1 MNSDDEQKQISPA
14 HLDRDDPSPSA
25 APRRS
30 QLGDQTPRAFADA
43 SRDLSGSRLPY
54 TFEGLERDGLNRKD
68 DAAIAAALN
77 DPAAVI
83 MPVWRRR
90 VLMSADGEALLN
102 WPKDRLTDRDTVV
115 FLGLKDGTPFFAA
128 DISSQQNDDGE
139 APEVSGPSKGMFI
152 DPWMTGPNLDPF
164 RVGVGAYGRHLLA
177 WHRSHRYCGRCGS
190 ETDLAKGGLER
201 RCVSERCG
209 EYLFPRINPA
219 TIMLVQDPS
228 GEKCVMARNHNF
240 PPTIHSVLAGYVD
253 AGETLE
259 QTVVREVEEEV
270 GLSVKKVRYAASQ
283 PWAFSSS
290 LMIGFF
296 AWSADTDLTVNLEEL
311 ERADWYTREEIN
323 DLRGSQDFRLPR
335 KDSIA
340 RFLIETWL
348 TSTPERLS

>member
-1 MNSDDEQKQISPA
+1 MNSDDEQRQISPA
-14 HLDRDDPSPSA
+14 HLDRDDPSPSSV
-25 APRRS
+25 PRRA
-30 QLGDQTPRAFADA
+30 QLGDQTPRAFQDA

-54 TFEGLERDGLNRKD
+54 TFEGLERDGLDRRD
-68 DAAIAAALN
+68 EAAIAAALS
-77 DPAAVI
+77 DPEAEI
-83 MPVWRRR
+83 LPVWRRR
-90 VLMSADGEALLN
+90 VLMSADGESLLN
-102 WPKDRLTDRDTVV
+102 WPQDQLSEADRVV
-115 FLGLKDGTPFFAA
+115 FLGLKDGKPYFAA
-128 DISSQQNDDGE
+128 DISSQQNADGE
-139 APEVSGPSKGMFI
+139 APDLNGPTKGMFI

-177 WHRSHRYCGRCGS
+177 WHRSHRFCGRCGS
-190 ETDLAKGGLER
+190 ETKQSKAGLER
-201 RCVSERCG
+201 RCTSETCG

-259 QTVVREVEEEV
+259 QTVIREVEEEV
-270 GLSVKKVRYAASQ
+270 GLSVAKVRYAASQ
-283 PWAFSSS
+283 PWAFSNS

-296 AWSADTDLTVNLEEL
+296 AWAEDTTLNVNLEEL

-323 DLRGSQDFRLPR
+323 DLRGSEDFRLPR

-348 TSTPERLS
+348 SAKPEAL

>member
-1 MNSDDEQKQISPA
+1 MNSDDEQRQISPA
-14 HLDRDDPSPSA
+14 HLERDDPSPSA
-25 APRRS
+25 VPRRA
-30 QLGDQTPRAFADA
+30 QLGDQTPRAFKDA
-43 SRDLSGSRLPY
+43 SRELSGSRLPY
-54 TFEGLERDGLNRKD
+54 TFEGLERDGLDRRN
-68 DAAIAAALN
+68 DAAVAAALD
-77 DPAAVI
+77 DPRAEI
-83 MPVWRRR
+83 LPIWRRR
-90 VLMSADGEALLN
+90 VLMSADGESLLH
-102 WPKDRLTDRDTVV
+102 WPKEQLTDRDTVV
-115 FLGLKDGTPFFAA
+115 FLGTKDGAPYFAA
-128 DISSQQNDDGE
+128 DVSSQQNTDGE
-139 APEVSGPSKGMFI
+139 APEVAGPTRGIFI

-177 WHRSHRYCGRCGS
+177 WHRSHQYCGRCGS
-190 ETDLAKGGLER
+190 QTKLSKAGLER
-201 RCVSERCG
+201 RCTSEPCG

-283 PWAFSSS
+283 PWAFSNS

-296 AWSADTDLTVNLEEL
+296 AWAEDTTLNVNLEEL
-311 ERADWYTREEIN
+311 EKADWYSREQIN
-323 DLRGSQDFRLPR
+323 DLRGSDDFRLPR

-348 TSTPERLS
+348 TSTPETL